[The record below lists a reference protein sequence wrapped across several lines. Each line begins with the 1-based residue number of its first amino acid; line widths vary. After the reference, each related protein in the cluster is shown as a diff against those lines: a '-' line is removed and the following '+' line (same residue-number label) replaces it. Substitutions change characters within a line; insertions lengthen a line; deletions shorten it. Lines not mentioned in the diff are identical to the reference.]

1 MRPLGRQ
8 LSTAGTGIGSTKG
21 VRNIV
26 HCNEGKG
33 SGVVVVVVGGG
44 LGGLGW
50 WRGWVGFGALQ
61 GPESFFFIR
70 NEGLEPLH
78 GYTSIK
84 TSLDCTKTMTSL
96 SVQVLKQND

>member
-33 SGVVVVVVGGG
+33 SGVVVVVGGG
-44 LGGLGW
+44 FGGVGVVEGLGRVW
-50 WRGWVGFGALQ
+50 SFAGA
-61 GPESFFFIR
+61 
-70 NEGLEPLH
+70 
-78 GYTSIK
+78 
-84 TSLDCTKTMTSL
+84 
-96 SVQVLKQND
+96 